1 MDKTL
6 TSADLLSSF
15 NFKVE
20 MGGITRAG
28 FKECSGLDSTV
39 KANTYREGTDATLA
53 QRQIPGLQSFS
64 NITLKRGFSQDSALW
79 EWHKAAM
86 EGRVVRKDISI
97 VLRDD
102 QGNDKVWWNVRN
114 CWPTKWSGPSLD
126 AASENIAIE
135 TLELAHEGI
144 SVQSWK

>member
-6 TSADLLSSF
+6 SSGDLLATY

-20 MGGITRAG
+20 LGGITRAG
-28 FKECSGLDSTV
+28 FKECSGLESTIGAV
-39 KANTYREGTDATLA
+39 KYREGTDPTLA
-53 QRQIPGLQSFS
+53 QRQLPGLQSVS
-64 NITLKRGFSQDSALW
+64 NIVLKRGISQDNALW
-79 EWHKAAM
+79 EWHKQAI
-86 EGRVVRKDISI
+86 EGKVTRRDISI

-102 QGNDKVWWNVRN
+102 QGNDKIWWNVKN
-114 CWPTKWSGPSLD
+114 CWPTKWSGPTLD
-126 AASENIAIE
+126 ATSESTAIE

>member
-6 TSADLLSSF
+6 NSSDLLGTY

-20 MGGITRAG
+20 LGGITRAG
-28 FKECSGLDSTV
+28 FKECSGLESTI
-39 KANTYREGTDATLA
+39 KAVTYREGTDPTLA
-53 QRQIPGLQSFS
+53 QRQLPGLQTLS
-64 NITLKRGFSQDSALW
+64 NIVLKRGLSQDNSLW
-79 EWHKAAM
+79 EWHKEAIQ
-86 EGRVVRKDISI
+86 GRVVRRDISI

-102 QGNDKVWWNVRN
+102 QGNDKIWWNIKN

-126 AASENIAIE
+126 AASENVAIE